1 MKKIS
6 PIIAILIVASLVL
19 AACVGTQ
26 PQPAA
31 TPAAGETPGEPA
43 PAPGESVQIRVWTH
57 QNDAFNQGLK
67 DLADAYT
74 AENPNVKIN
83 FETFDYDTYIQTL
96 QTALPAKTEADILQM
111 FGSWVCSYVE
121 GGNLAEVPAGVI
133 SLADA
138 QAQFFESAVGGF
150 TCDDKLYGL
159 PQEFNIEYGAALV
172 NTRLAEGAGITD
184 ITAGWASWDEFIAD
198 TKALAVVQDGVM
210 TRAGFNFTGSDGI
223 ATMFHSLILQYGGDY
238 LTDEGYRVNTPE
250 GMQALEL
257 MKRLVDEGLVDPV
270 LFNDDENWVG
280 DSYFE
285 ETSAIGL
292 VGPWAVPEY
301 SGDFEEVAAVTEYV
315 ELPSVGAE
323 PLFAAASGWG
333 LTVSANSQVQQA
345 AWEFVKYVALDS
357 ENAVQWNLAS
367 GTLPALHANATGEA
381 GEQLVAEFPYF
392 APFLQIL
399 EFGRYEGQFPD
410 RDLVWYE
417 ITYPQ
422 VLNFL
427 QGNATAEETL
437 ESMEK
442 AVNESF

>member
-1 MKKIS
+1 
-6 PIIAILIVASLVL
+6 
-19 AACVGTQ
+19 
-26 PQPAA
+26 
-31 TPAAGETPGEPA
+31 
-43 PAPGESVQIRVWTH
+43 
-57 QNDAFNQGLK
+57 
-67 DLADAYT
+67 
-74 AENPNVKIN
+74 
-83 FETFDYDTYIQTL
+83 
-96 QTALPAKTEADILQM
+96 
-111 FGSWVCSYVE
+111 
-121 GGNLAEVPAGVI
+121 
-133 SLADA
+133 
-138 QAQFFESAVGGF
+138 
-150 TCDDKLYGL
+150 
-159 PQEFNIEYGAALV
+159 
-172 NTRLAEGAGITD
+172 
-184 ITAGWASWDEFIAD
+184 
-198 TKALAVVQDGVM
+198 
-210 TRAGFNFTGSDGI
+210 
-223 ATMFHSLILQYGGDY
+223 
-238 LTDEGYRVNTPE
+238 
-250 GMQALEL
+250 
-257 MKRLVDEGLVDPV
+257 
-270 LFNDDENWVG
+270 
-280 DSYFE
+280 
-285 ETSAIGL
+285 
-292 VGPWAVPEY
+292 
-301 SGDFEEVAAVTEYV
+301 VTEYV

-345 AWEFVKYVALDS
+345 AWEFVRYVALDS